1 MDSSNIFIVGSMG
14 SGKSSIGKIL
24 AKKVNRKFID
34 TDNEIINIMG
44 CNITEIFQKY
54 GEEYFRE
61 LETKELNKCQPEV
74 NLVISTGG
82 GIILRRENI
91 NIMKESGHIIFLDI
105 DVDTQLKR
113 LKNKKNRP
121 LLSNKDLKKE
131 LTNLKTERDKVYK
144 EIADVIIK
152 VSNKDKISIVKDIQS
167 ILYE

>member
-1 MDSSNIFIVGSMG
+1 M
-14 SGKSSIGKIL
+14 K
-24 AKKVNRKFID
+24 
-34 TDNEIINIMG
+34 
-44 CNITEIFQKY
+44 
-54 GEEYFRE
+54 
-61 LETKELNKCQPEV
+61 
-74 NLVISTGG
+74 
-82 GIILRRENI
+82 RENI